1 MIKEQTTHLEHL
13 LEKISGQIG
22 KYAIVLTVLSVV
34 THGVFTFFWILAN
47 DNIFLFSSE
56 AILEGVKI
64 GITAIVL
71 LIVCIP
77 EGLPLAV
84 SIAMA
89 LSTNKMKKDNI
100 LIKNLE
106 SVQGDERDVIFI
118 STLFGPREKGGKVNQ
133 TFGPINNTLSKAFD
147 VVMPYTQSI
156 PSFGSDWGF
165 VLAFSPPAGESKERI
180 IFDINTINTLIQ
192 ENIKGGEDAL
202 RMYDGITHQ
211 RMFHLTKAVR
221 KQLSSDTR
229 VMTKDNP
236 VFMY

>member
-106 SVQGDERDVIFI
+106 SVQICAMLHDICVGKTGTLTEGTLDVA
-118 STLFGPREKGGKVNQ
+118 R
-133 TFGPINNTLSKAFD
+133 
-147 VVMPYTQSI
+147 Y
-156 PSFGSDWGF
+156 
-165 VLAFSPPAGESKERI
+165 
-180 IFDINTINTLIQ
+180 
-192 ENIKGGEDAL
+192 
-202 RMYDGITHQ
+202 
-211 RMFHLTKAVR
+211 
-221 KQLSSDTR
+221 
-229 VMTKDNP
+229 
-236 VFMY
+236 

>member
-22 KYAIVLTVLSVV
+22 KYAIVLTILSVV
-34 THGVFTFFWILAN
+34 THGLFTLAWILAN
-47 DNIFLFSSE
+47 DHIFLFSSE
-56 AILEGVKI
+56 ALLEGVKI

-106 SVQGDERDVIFI
+106 SVQICAMLHDICVGKTGTLTEGTLDVA
-118 STLFGPREKGGKVNQ
+118 R
-133 TFGPINNTLSKAFD
+133 
-147 VVMPYTQSI
+147 Y
-156 PSFGSDWGF
+156 
-165 VLAFSPPAGESKERI
+165 
-180 IFDINTINTLIQ
+180 
-192 ENIKGGEDAL
+192 
-202 RMYDGITHQ
+202 
-211 RMFHLTKAVR
+211 
-221 KQLSSDTR
+221 
-229 VMTKDNP
+229 
-236 VFMY
+236 